1 MMKNKSGLN
10 SIGKISSGISV
21 LALVFL
27 VISSFALE
35 DAGFFAAIVI
45 SAIAS
50 LVAVIS
56 IVALLIK
63 DTERPGGMIFLLVC
77 NIILLLIY
85 SVITIYIFFIVPVAV
100 NEMMNS

>member
-1 MMKNKSGLN
+1 MKNKSGLI

-35 DAGFFAAIVI
+35 DAGFFVAVVI

-63 DTERPGGMIFLLVC
+63 DTERPALMVFLLVC

-85 SVITIYIFFIVPVAV
+85 SVITIYLFFIVPVAV